1 MLTQKREEKEISQK
15 EVEEKLHS
23 TQQQLEKVETAFNES
38 QVYMHACTHK
48 MLLTCFLTVQA
59 TNDTLKAN
67 ITSLELQ
74 LASLRE
80 EMETSKT
87 EGDEMIHSLKTK

>member
-1 MLTQKREEKEISQK
+1 MHTQNI
-15 EVEEKLHS
+15 
-23 TQQQLEKVETAFNES
+23 
-38 QVYMHACTHK
+38 
-48 MLLTCFLTVQA
+48 TCFLTVQA